1 MVPEAEKAVTGKYA
15 QQVKPGRSQLMLLPD
30 VAQLLIG
37 NSRIDRRVRDRT
49 MTHEGLQRA
58 GIYPASGKGIAS
70 AVAKHVDVNWE
81 GKSSGLTKP
90 FKELLGAI
98 DGQRCAALADEQI
111 PAMFAILANE
121 SPDQP

>member
-70 AVAKHVDVNWE
+70 AVAQHVDVD
-81 GKSSGLTKP
+81 GKGQSRDLAEP
-90 FKELLGAI
+90 FNKLLRAV
-98 DGQRCAALADEQI
+98 DGQRG
-111 PAMFAILANE
+111 
-121 SPDQP
+121 

>member
-1 MVPEAEKAVTGKYA
+1 
-15 QQVKPGRSQLMLLPD
+15 
-30 VAQLLIG
+30 
-37 NSRIDRRVRDRT
+37 

-58 GIYPASGKGIAS
+58 GIYPASGEGVAS
-70 AVAKHVDVNWE
+70 AMAQHVDVNWE

-90 FKELLGAI
+90 FNELLSAVN
-98 DGQRCAALADEQI
+98 GQRCAALADEQV